1 MNNVISYNISIFV
14 KILINYK
21 IIYVMAELKIG
32 FVTFNPGSGD
42 GDQAVTVSSEKYE
55 GRVQRTQQVEFG
67 AESGGVKKAAT
78 INQAAAAEFV
88 KIDPT
93 ASVGKGGGTVTINGT
108 SNSTKLTFSLTP
120 DKSHPLTLQIP
131 ASYQAAGK
139 ATSNGAV
146 IANDPGATGGF
157 AFSIVFP
164 GIAANTNIND
174 LVNTLK
180 VTAAGGQ
187 TANTVITQTAG
198 DPFLEIDKEVINLD
212 ANGTP
217 QTINVNANIKW
228 TITQAVSKL
237 VRKVMK

>member
-1 MNNVISYNISIFV
+1 M
-14 KILINYK
+14 K
-21 IIYVMAELKIG
+21 
-32 FVTFNPGSGD
+32 
-42 GDQAVTVSSEKYE
+42 
-55 GRVQRTQQVEFG
+55 
-67 AESGGVKKAAT
+67 
-78 INQAAAAEFV
+78 
-88 KIDPT
+88 
-93 ASVGKGGGTVTINGT
+93 
-108 SNSTKLTFSLTP
+108 
-120 DKSHPLTLQIP
+120 IP

-146 IANDPGATGGF
+146 IADDPGTTGGF
-157 AFSIVFP
+157 DFSIVFS

-217 QTINVNANIKW
+217 QTINVNANIRW

-237 VRKVMK
+237 VRTVMK

>member
-1 MNNVISYNISIFV
+1 
-14 KILINYK
+14 
-21 IIYVMAELKIG
+21 MAELKIG

-42 GDQAVTVSSEKYE
+42 GDQAVTVSGEKYD

-67 AESGGVKKAAT
+67 AESGSVKKTAT

-93 ASVGKGGGTVTINGT
+93 ASVGKGGGTVTIKGT

-120 DKSHPLTLQIP
+120 DKTHPLTLKIP
-131 ASYQAAGK
+131 SSYQAAGK

-146 IANDPGATGGF
+146 IADDPGATGGF
-157 AFSIVFP
+157 AFSIVFS
-164 GIAANTNIND
+164 GIAANTSIND
-174 LVNTLK
+174 LVSTLK
-180 VTAAGGQ
+180 VTADGGQ
-187 TANTVITQTAG
+187 TDNTVITQTAG
-198 DPFLEIDKEVINLD
+198 DPFLEIDKNVINLD

-237 VRKVMK
+237 VRTVMN

>member
-1 MNNVISYNISIFV
+1 
-14 KILINYK
+14 
-21 IIYVMAELKIG
+21 MAELKIG

-55 GRVQRTQQVEFG
+55 GRVRRTQRVEFG
-67 AESGGVKKAAT
+67 AESGSVKKTAT

-93 ASVGKGGGTVTINGT
+93 ASVGKGGGTVTIHGT

-120 DKSHPLTLQIP
+120 DKSHPLTLQMP

-146 IANDPGATGGF
+146 IADDPGATGGF
-157 AFSIVFP
+157 AFSIVFS

-212 ANGTP
+212 ANGAP

-228 TITQAVSKL
+228 TITQTVSKL
-237 VRKVMK
+237 VRNVMK

>member
-1 MNNVISYNISIFV
+1 ME
-14 KILINYK
+14 K
-21 IIYVMAELKIG
+21 LKIG

-42 GDQAVTVSSEKYE
+42 GDQAVTCSGEKYE
-55 GRVQRTQQVEFG
+55 GRVQRTQKVEFSS
-67 AESGGVKKAAT
+67 ESGSVKKTAT

-120 DKSHPLTLQIP
+120 DKIHPLTLKIP

-146 IANDPGATGGF
+146 IADDPGATGSF
-157 AFSIVFP
+157 AFSIVFS

-212 ANGTP
+212 VNGTP

-237 VRKVMK
+237 ARTVMK

>member
-1 MNNVISYNISIFV
+1 
-14 KILINYK
+14 
-21 IIYVMAELKIG
+21 MAELKIG

-42 GDQAVTVSSEKYE
+42 GDQAVTVSGDKYE
-55 GRVQRTQQVEFG
+55 GRVQRTQKVEFS
-67 AESGGVKKAAT
+67 AESGSVKKTAT
-78 INQAAAAEFV
+78 INQAAVAEFV

-93 ASVGKGGGTVTINGT
+93 ASVGKGGGTVTISGT

-120 DKSHPLTLQIP
+120 DKTHPLTLNIP

-139 ATSNGAV
+139 TTSNGAV
-146 IANDPGATGGF
+146 IADDPGATGSF
-157 AFSIVFP
+157 VFSIVFSD
-164 GIAANTNIND
+164 IAANTNIND

-180 VTAAGGQ
+180 VATAGGQ

-198 DPFLEIDKEVINLD
+198 DPFLVIDKSVINLD

-217 QTINVNANIKW
+217 HTVNVNANIKW

-237 VRKVMK
+237 VRKIME

>member
-1 MNNVISYNISIFV
+1 
-14 KILINYK
+14 
-21 IIYVMAELKIG
+21 MAELKIG

-42 GDQAVTVSSEKYE
+42 GDQAVAVSGEKYE
-55 GRVQRTQQVEFG
+55 GRVQRTQKVEFG
-67 AESGGVKKAAT
+67 AESGSVKKTAT
-78 INQAAAAEFV
+78 INQAAVAEFV

-131 ASYQAAGK
+131 ASYRAAGK
-139 ATSNGAV
+139 DTRNGAV
-146 IANDPGATGGF
+146 IADDPGATGSF
-157 AFSIVFP
+157 DFSIVFP
-164 GIAANTNIND
+164 GIAANTAIND

-180 VTAAGGQ
+180 VTTAGGQ
-187 TANTVITQTAG
+187 TANTVISQTAG
-198 DPFLEIDKEVINLD
+198 DPFLEIDKDVINLN

-237 VRKVMK
+237 VRKVME

>member
-1 MNNVISYNISIFV
+1 
-14 KILINYK
+14 
-21 IIYVMAELKIG
+21 MAEMKIG

-42 GDQAVTVSSEKYE
+42 GDQAVTVSGEKYE
-55 GRVQRTQQVEFG
+55 GRVQRTLQVEFG
-67 AESGGVKKAAT
+67 AESGDVKKTAT

-88 KIDPT
+88 KINPT
-93 ASVGKGGGTVTINGT
+93 ASVGKGGGTITINGT

-120 DKSHPLTLQIP
+120 DKAHPLALKIP

-157 AFSIVFP
+157 AFSIVFS
-164 GIAANTNIND
+164 GIAANTSINN

-212 ANGTP
+212 VNGTP

-237 VRKVMK
+237 VRTVMK

>member
-1 MNNVISYNISIFV
+1 
-14 KILINYK
+14 
-21 IIYVMAELKIG
+21 MAEMRIG

-42 GDQAVTVSSEKYE
+42 GDQVVTVLGSKYE
-55 GRVQRTQQVEFG
+55 GRVQRTLQVEFR
-67 AESGGVKKAAT
+67 AKSGDVKKSAT
-78 INQAAAAEFV
+78 INQAPVAEFV

-93 ASVGKGGGTVTINGT
+93 ASVGKEGGTVTINGT
-108 SNSTKLTFSLTP
+108 SNSSKLTFSLTP
-120 DKSHPLTLQIP
+120 DKSHPLELEIP

-139 ATSNGAV
+139 ATNNGTA
-146 IANDPGATGGF
+146 IADDPGATGGF
-157 AFSIVFP
+157 AFSIVFSDIP
-164 GIAANTNIND
+164 GNVNVND

-198 DPFLEIDKEVINLD
+198 DPFLEIDKKVVNLD

-217 QTINVNANIKW
+217 QTINVNANIQW

-237 VRKVMK
+237 VREVMK

>member
-1 MNNVISYNISIFV
+1 
-14 KILINYK
+14 
-21 IIYVMAELKIG
+21 MAELKIG

-78 INQAAAAEFV
+78 INQAPAAEFV
-88 KIDPT
+88 KISPT
-93 ASVGKGGGTVTINGT
+93 ASVGKKGGTVTITGT
-108 SNSTKLTFSLTP
+108 SNSAKLTFSLTP

-131 ASYQAAGK
+131 ASYLAAGK
-139 ATSNGAV
+139 ATRNGVA
-146 IANDPGATGGF
+146 IADDPGATGGF
-157 AFSIVFP
+157 AFSIVFS
-164 GIAANTNIND
+164 GIAANTTIND

-198 DPFLEIDKEVINLD
+198 DPFLEIDREVINLD

-228 TITQAVSKL
+228 TIAQAVSKL
-237 VRKVMK
+237 VRKVME

>member
-1 MNNVISYNISIFV
+1 
-14 KILINYK
+14 
-21 IIYVMAELKIG
+21 MAELKIG

-42 GDQAVTVSSEKYE
+42 GDQAVTVTGEKYE
-55 GRVQRTQQVEFG
+55 GRVQRTLQVEFSSK
-67 AESGGVKKAAT
+67 SGNVKKSTT
-78 INQAAAAEFV
+78 INQSPAAEFV
-88 KIDPT
+88 KIDST
-93 ASVGKGGGTVTINGT
+93 ASVGKEGGTVTINGT

-120 DKSHPLTLQIP
+120 DETHPLTLEIP

-139 ATSNGAV
+139 ATNNGAT
-146 IANDPGATGGF
+146 IADDPGATGPF
-157 AFSIVFP
+157 AFSIVFSD
-164 GIAANTNIND
+164 IAENTDLND

-198 DPFLEIDKEVINLD
+198 DPFLEIDKDVINLD

-217 QTINVNANIKW
+217 QTINVNSNTKW
-228 TITQAVSKL
+228 TISQAVSRL

>member
-1 MNNVISYNISIFV
+1 
-14 KILINYK
+14 
-21 IIYVMAELKIG
+21 MAESKIG

-42 GDQAVTVSSEKYE
+42 GDQVVTISGEKYE
-55 GRVQRTQQVEFG
+55 GRVQRTQQVEFS
-67 AESGGVKKAAT
+67 AESGSVKKAAT
-78 INQAAAAEFV
+78 INQAAVAEFV
-88 KIDPT
+88 RIVPT
-93 ASVGKGGGTVTINGT
+93 ASVGKGGGTVTINGI
-108 SNSTKLTFSLTP
+108 SNSTRLTFSLTP
-120 DKSHPLTLQIP
+120 DKSHPLALKIP
-131 ASYQAAGK
+131 ASYRAAGK
-139 ATSNGAV
+139 TTSNGTV
-146 IANDPGATGGF
+146 IADDPGATGGF
-157 AFSIVFP
+157 SFSIVFS

-237 VRKVMK
+237 VRKVMG

>member
-1 MNNVISYNISIFV
+1 
-14 KILINYK
+14 
-21 IIYVMAELKIG
+21 MAEMKIG

-42 GDQAVTVSSEKYE
+42 GDQAVTVSGEKYE
-55 GRVQRTQQVEFG
+55 GRVQRTLQVEFS
-67 AESGGVKKAAT
+67 AESGDVKKSAT
-78 INQAAAAEFV
+78 INQAPVAEFV

-93 ASVGKGGGTVTINGT
+93 ASVGKEGGTVTINGT

-120 DKSHPLTLQIP
+120 DESHPLMLEIP

-139 ATSNGAV
+139 ATNNGAV
-146 IANDPGATGGF
+146 IADDPGATGGF
-157 AFSIVFP
+157 AFSIIFSDIPENADV
-164 GIAANTNIND
+164 ND

-180 VTAAGGQ
+180 VTAAGGK

-198 DPFLEIDKEVINLD
+198 SDPFLEIDKEVIDLD

-217 QTINVNANIKW
+217 QTINVNANIRW

>member
-1 MNNVISYNISIFV
+1 MA
-14 KILINYK
+14 KI
-21 IIYVMAELKIG
+21 KIG

-42 GDQAVTVSSEKYE
+42 GDQAVTVSGEKYE
-55 GRVQRTQQVEFG
+55 GRAQRKQQVEFG
-67 AESGGVKKAAT
+67 AESGDVKKSAT
-78 INQAAAAEFV
+78 INQAPVAEFV
-88 KIDPT
+88 RIDST
-93 ASVGKGGGTVTINGT
+93 ASVGKEGGTVTINGA

-120 DKSHPLTLQIP
+120 DKTHPLTLKMP

-139 ATSNGAV
+139 ATNNGVA
-146 IANDPGATGGF
+146 IADDPGATGAF
-157 AFSIVFP
+157 TFSIVFSNIP
-164 GIAANTNIND
+164 ANTNVND

-180 VTAAGGQ
+180 VTADGGQ

-198 DPFLEIDKEVINLD
+198 DPFLEIDREVINLD

>member
-1 MNNVISYNISIFV
+1 M
-14 KILINYK
+14 ILINYK
-21 IIYVMAELKIG
+21 IIYVMAKLKIG
-32 FVTFNPGSGD
+32 FVTFDPGSGD

-55 GRVQRTQQVEFG
+55 GRVQRKQQVEFS
-67 AESGGVKKAAT
+67 AESGGIKKTAT

-93 ASVGKGGGTVTINGT
+93 ASVGKEGGTVTINGT

-120 DKSHPLTLQIP
+120 DGSHPLTLKIP

-146 IANDPGATGGF
+146 IADDPGATGGF
-157 AFSIVFP
+157 AFSIVFS

-174 LVNTLK
+174 LVNTLGVK
-180 VTAAGGQ
+180 AAGGQ
-187 TANTVITQTAG
+187 TAYTVITQTAG
-198 DPFLEIDKEVINLD
+198 DPFLEIDKAVINLD
-212 ANGTP
+212 VNGTP

-237 VRKVMK
+237 VRKVMG

>member
-1 MNNVISYNISIFV
+1 
-14 KILINYK
+14 
-21 IIYVMAELKIG
+21 MAEMKIG

-42 GDQAVTVSSEKYE
+42 GDQAVTVSGEKYE
-55 GRVQRTQQVEFG
+55 GRVQRTQQVKFS
-67 AESGGVKKAAT
+67 AESGGVKKSAT
-78 INQAAAAEFV
+78 INQSPAAEFV

-93 ASVGKGGGTVTINGT
+93 ASVGKEGGTITINGT

-120 DKSHPLTLQIP
+120 DKTHPLTLKIP

-139 ATSNGAV
+139 TTNNGAT
-146 IANDPGATGGF
+146 IADDPGATGSF
-157 AFSIVFP
+157 AFSIVFS
-164 GIAANTNIND
+164 GIAGNTEVND

-180 VTAAGGQ
+180 VTAEGGQ

-198 DPFLEIDKEVINLD
+198 DPFLEIDKDVINLD

-237 VRKVMK
+237 VRRVMK

>member
-1 MNNVISYNISIFV
+1 
-14 KILINYK
+14 
-21 IIYVMAELKIG
+21 MAEMKIG
-32 FVTFNPGSGD
+32 FVTFNPGSGN
-42 GDQAVTVSSEKYE
+42 GDQAVTVSGEKYE
-55 GRVQRTQQVEFG
+55 GRVQRTLQVEFG
-67 AESGGVKKAAT
+67 AESGSVKKSAT

-88 KIDPT
+88 KIDST
-93 ASVGKGGGTVTINGT
+93 ASVGKEGGTVTINGT

-120 DKSHPLTLQIP
+120 DKTHPLTLKIP

-139 ATSNGAV
+139 DTSNGAV
-146 IANDPGATGGF
+146 IADDPGATGGF
-157 AFSIVFP
+157 AFSIVFS

-174 LVNTLK
+174 LVSTLK
-180 VTAAGGQ
+180 VTAAGGR

-217 QTINVNANIKW
+217 QTINVNANIGW

>member
-1 MNNVISYNISIFV
+1 
-14 KILINYK
+14 
-21 IIYVMAELKIG
+21 MAEMKIG
-32 FVTFNPGSGD
+32 FVIFNPGSGN
-42 GDQAVTVSSEKYE
+42 GNQAVTVSGEKYE
-55 GRVQRTQQVEFG
+55 GRVRRTQQVEFS
-67 AESGGVKKAAT
+67 AELDHVKKTAT

-93 ASVGKGGGTVTINGT
+93 ASVGKEGGTVTINGT
-108 SNSTKLTFSLTP
+108 SNSTRLTFSLTP
-120 DKSHPLTLQIP
+120 DETHPLTLEIP

-146 IANDPGATGGF
+146 IAGDPGATGGF
-157 AFSIVFP
+157 AFSIVFSD
-164 GIAANTNIND
+164 IAANTNIND

-180 VTAAGGQ
+180 VTASGGK

-198 DPFLEIDKEVINLD
+198 DPFLEIDKEVIDLD

-217 QTINVNANIKW
+217 QTINVNANIRW

-237 VRKVMK
+237 VRTVME

>member
-1 MNNVISYNISIFV
+1 
-14 KILINYK
+14 
-21 IIYVMAELKIG
+21 MAEMKIG

-42 GDQAVTVSSEKYE
+42 GDQAVSVSSEKYE
-55 GRVQRTQQVEFG
+55 GRVQRTLQVEFG
-67 AESGGVKKAAT
+67 AESGDVKKTAT

-88 KIDPT
+88 KINPT
-93 ASVGKGGGTVTINGT
+93 ASVGKDGGTITIKGT
-108 SNSTKLTFSLTP
+108 SNSTKLTYSLTP

-139 ATSNGAV
+139 STSNGAI

-157 AFSIVFP
+157 DFSIVFP
-164 GIAANTNIND
+164 NIAANTNIND
-174 LVNTLK
+174 LVTTLK

-217 QTINVNANIKW
+217 QTINVNANIRW
-228 TITQAVSKL
+228 TIAQAVSKL
-237 VRKVMK
+237 VRNVMK

>member
-1 MNNVISYNISIFV
+1 
-14 KILINYK
+14 
-21 IIYVMAELKIG
+21 MAELKIG

-42 GDQAVTVSSEKYE
+42 GDQAVIVSGEKYE
-55 GRVQRTQQVEFG
+55 GRVQRTQRVEFG
-67 AESGGVKKAAT
+67 AESGSVKKTAT

-88 KIDPT
+88 KIDST
-93 ASVGKGGGTVTINGT
+93 ASVGKGGGTVTIKGT
-108 SNSTKLTFSLTP
+108 SNSTKLTFSLTS
-120 DKSHPLTLQIP
+120 DKTHPLTLQIP

-146 IANDPGATGGF
+146 IADDPGATGGF
-157 AFSIVFP
+157 AFSIVFS
-164 GIAANTNIND
+164 GIAANATIND

-198 DPFLEIDKEVINLD
+198 DPFLEIDKDVINLNAD
-212 ANGTP
+212 GTP
-217 QTINVNANIKW
+217 QTINVNANIRW

>member
-1 MNNVISYNISIFV
+1 
-14 KILINYK
+14 
-21 IIYVMAELKIG
+21 MAELKIG

-42 GDQAVTVSSEKYE
+42 GDQAVTVLGEKYK
-55 GRVQRTQQVEFG
+55 GRVQRKQQVVFG
-67 AESGGVKKAAT
+67 AESGSVKKAAT

-93 ASVGKGGGTVTINGT
+93 ASVGKEGGTVTINGT

-120 DKSHPLTLQIP
+120 DESHPLTLQIP
-131 ASYQAAGK
+131 ASYKAAGK
-139 ATSNGAV
+139 ATSNGAA
-146 IANDPGATGGF
+146 IADDPGATGDF
-157 AFSIVFP
+157 AFSIVFS
-164 GIAANTNIND
+164 GIAANATIND

-237 VRKVMK
+237 VRKVME

>member
-1 MNNVISYNISIFV
+1 
-14 KILINYK
+14 
-21 IIYVMAELKIG
+21 MAEMKIG

-42 GDQAVTVSSEKYE
+42 GDQAVTVSGEKYE
-55 GRVQRTQQVEFG
+55 GRVQRTLQVEFG
-67 AESGGVKKAAT
+67 AESGDVKKSVT
-78 INQAAAAEFV
+78 IDQAPVAEFV
-88 KIDPT
+88 KIDST
-93 ASVGKGGGTVTINGT
+93 ASVGKEGGTVTINGT

-120 DKSHPLTLQIP
+120 DGDHPLTLELP
-131 ASYQAAGK
+131 ANYQAAGK
-139 ATSNGAV
+139 DTNNGAT
-146 IANDPGATGGF
+146 IADDPGATGSF
-157 AFSIVFP
+157 AFNIVFS
-164 GIAANTNIND
+164 GIEENTDVND

-180 VTAAGGQ
+180 VTAEGGQ

-217 QTINVNANIKW
+217 QTINVNANIRW

>member
-1 MNNVISYNISIFV
+1 
-14 KILINYK
+14 
-21 IIYVMAELKIG
+21 MAELKIG

-67 AESGGVKKAAT
+67 AESGSVKKTAT

-108 SNSTKLTFSLTP
+108 SNSTKLTFSITP
-120 DKSHPLTLQIP
+120 DKTHPLTLQIP
-131 ASYQAAGK
+131 ASYRAAGK
-139 ATSNGAV
+139 ATRNGAV
-146 IANDPGATGGF
+146 IADDPGATGGF
-157 AFSIVFP
+157 AFSIVFS
-164 GIAANTNIND
+164 GIAANTNITD

-187 TANTVITQTAG
+187 TANTVISQTAG
-198 DPFLEIDKEVINLD
+198 DPFLKIDKEVINLD
-212 ANGTP
+212 ANGTS
-217 QTINVNANIKW
+217 QTINVNANIRW
-228 TITQAVSKL
+228 AITQAVSKW
-237 VRKVMK
+237 VRAVME

>member
-1 MNNVISYNISIFV
+1 
-14 KILINYK
+14 
-21 IIYVMAELKIG
+21 MAEMKIG

-42 GDQAVTVSSEKYE
+42 GDQAVTVSGEKYK
-55 GRVQRTQQVEFG
+55 GRVRRTLQVEFG
-67 AESGGVKKAAT
+67 AESGDVKKAAT

-93 ASVGKGGGTVTINGT
+93 ASVGKEGGTVTINGT

-120 DKSHPLTLQIP
+120 DKTHPLTVEIP

-139 ATSNGAV
+139 ATSNGGV
-146 IANDPGATGGF
+146 IADDPGATGDF
-157 AFSIVFP
+157 AFSIVFSD
-164 GIAANTNIND
+164 IAANATIND

-198 DPFLEIDKEVINLD
+198 DPFLEIDKAVINLD

-217 QTINVNANIKW
+217 QTINVNANIRW

-237 VRKVMK
+237 VRTIMK

>member
-1 MNNVISYNISIFV
+1 MS
-14 KILINYK
+14 
-21 IIYVMAELKIG
+21 ELKIG

-42 GDQAVTVSSEKYE
+42 GDQAVTVSGEKYE

-67 AESGGVKKAAT
+67 AESGSVKKTAT

-93 ASVGKGGGTVTINGT
+93 ASIGKEGGTVTIKGT
-108 SNSTKLTFSLTP
+108 SNSTKLTFSLNP
-120 DKSHPLTLQIP
+120 DKTHPLTLNMP
-131 ASYQAAGK
+131 ANYQAAGK
-139 ATSNGAV
+139 ATNNGAV
-146 IANDPGATGGF
+146 IADDPGATGGF
-157 AFSIVFP
+157 AFSIVFS

-174 LVNTLK
+174 LVNTIRVK
-180 VTAAGGQ
+180 AAGGQ
-187 TANTVITQTAG
+187 VANTVITQTAG
-198 DPFLEIDKEVINLD
+198 DPFLEIDKEVINLN

>member
-1 MNNVISYNISIFV
+1 
-14 KILINYK
+14 
-21 IIYVMAELKIG
+21 MAEMKIG

-42 GDQAVTVSSEKYE
+42 GDQAVTVSGEKYE
-55 GRVQRTQQVEFG
+55 GRVQRALQVEFG
-67 AESGGVKKAAT
+67 AESGDVKKAAT

-88 KIDPT
+88 KMVPT
-93 ASVGKGGGTVTINGT
+93 ASVNKGGGIVTINGT

-120 DKSHPLTLQIP
+120 DKSHPLTLKIP
-131 ASYQAAGK
+131 TSYKAAGK
-139 ATSNGAV
+139 VTSNGAV
-146 IANDPGATGGF
+146 IADDPGATGSF
-157 AFSIVFP
+157 AFSIVFS
-164 GIAANTNIND
+164 GIEANTKITD
-174 LVNTLK
+174 LISTLK

-228 TITQAVSKL
+228 TITQTVSKL
-237 VRKVMK
+237 VRKIME

>member
-1 MNNVISYNISIFV
+1 
-14 KILINYK
+14 
-21 IIYVMAELKIG
+21 MAEMKIG

-42 GDQAVTVSSEKYE
+42 GDQAVTVSGEKYE
-55 GRVQRTQQVEFG
+55 GRVRRTLQVEFG
-67 AESGGVKKAAT
+67 AESGDVKKSAT
-78 INQAAAAEFV
+78 INQAPVAEFV

-93 ASVGKGGGTVTINGT
+93 ASVGKEGGTVTINGT

-120 DKSHPLTLQIP
+120 DKSHPLTLEIP

-139 ATSNGAV
+139 ATKNGAV
-146 IANDPGATGGF
+146 IADDPGATGGF
-157 AFSIVFP
+157 AFSIVFS
-164 GIAANTNIND
+164 GIPENADVND

-187 TANTVITQTAG
+187 TANTVITQTATAG

-217 QTINVNANIKW
+217 QTINVNANIRW

-237 VRKVMK
+237 VRTVMK

>member
-1 MNNVISYNISIFV
+1 
-14 KILINYK
+14 
-21 IIYVMAELKIG
+21 MAEMKIG

-42 GDQAVTVSSEKYE
+42 GDQVVAVSGEKYE
-55 GRVQRTQQVEFG
+55 GRVQRTQKVEFG
-67 AESGGVKKAAT
+67 SESGGVKKTAT
-78 INQAAAAEFV
+78 INQSPAAEFV
-88 KIDPT
+88 KIAPT

-120 DKSHPLTLQIP
+120 DKTHPLTLKIP

-146 IANDPGATGGF
+146 IADDPGATGGF
-157 AFSIVFP
+157 TFSIVFS
-164 GIAANTNIND
+164 GIAENANVND

-180 VTAAGGQ
+180 VTASGGQ

-237 VRKVMK
+237 VRTVMK